1 MSKFRDL
8 VEAIIVGEEAP
19 FWTFGEDTLEE
30 GLVPSNAPI
39 GKLVNTLDTYIKN
52 SNIPLEVKLYST
64 GRDIKKKDEIVSYYL
79 TIKETKTYKFHGCKI
94 EVPVTIR
101 CRCSTHDKP
110 NQEINPPKDI
120 NVYIPNASF
129 PKTFNNHGGI
139 MCYDLSGDNINKY
152 VTSGYNDILGALK
165 NKRSYIEAALNAIK
179 DDVLK
184 DVITLPAQDVIFK
197 HKFLNR
203 DTLYFSKWFQD
214 WLKQEKALYYTNT
227 LQQANT
233 FSR

>member
-8 VEAIIVGEEAP
+8 VESIIVGEEAP

-39 GKLVNTLDTYIKN
+39 GKLVNKLDSFIKDGK
-52 SNIPLEVKLYST
+52 PTLEVKLYST

-110 NQEINPPKDI
+110 EQEINPPKDI
-120 NVYIPNASF
+120 NVYIPNPSF
-129 PKTFNNHGGI
+129 PKTFNNRGGI
-139 MCYDLSGDNINKY
+139 MCYDLSEPNLDKY
-152 VTSGYNDILGALK
+152 VANGYNDILLALK
-165 NKRSYIEAALNAIK
+165 DKRNYIEMSLNAIK
-179 DDVLK
+179 GDVLK
-184 DVITLPAQDVIFK
+184 DVINLPAQEVVFK
-197 HKFLNR
+197 YKFLNR
-203 DTLYFSKWFQD
+203 DTLYFSRWFQD
-214 WLKQEKALYYTNT
+214 WLKQVKALYSNQF
-227 LQQANT
+227 QQTNT